1 MHLSISFFFLTFFPV
16 NTTFFIFDS
25 LSTNSVDTLFF
36 SLFCSGGGGVRVLR
50 NTNDDHLGFAID
62 HTKQAK
68 RTKKDRVTS
77 LYIFIF
83 KF

>member
-1 MHLSISFFFLTFFPV
+1 M
-16 NTTFFIFDS
+16 
-25 LSTNSVDTLFF
+25 
-36 SLFCSGGGGVRVLR
+36 RVLR